1 MHCHVYYKPGFP
13 DGRAVRTLEV
23 LRAAVKTHLQSVSI
37 GDVYIVDGV
46 ERLDAELAERAF
58 CDTVCQTI
66 EIDADEPASAGRLGG
81 APERAKRSARSGARP
96 GWRYLIEVAY
106 RPGVTDTV
114 ALTAR
119 EALELELGEPLPPR
133 AVVQTARRYFIAAG
147 LLKDDELTAIVEELH
162 NPLVQQATTLTVND
176 WAAGARPPARYQ
188 TAGDSHEV
196 SPNSVR
202 RHDLAAMSPEELA
215 TLSREQLLALSDDE
229 LAALAAYYRDPE
241 VRAERE
247 AAGCSPEATDC
258 ELEMVAQ
265 TWSEHCKHKIF
276 AAEISYY
283 DDGAGDGSQGAGDAG
298 AERGPLRIDG
308 LFDTYIKATTETV
321 GRGRS
326 DLLSVFHDNSGVVA
340 FDDEHV
346 VCFKAET
353 HNSPSALDPYG
364 GAITGIV
371 GVNRDIIGTGRGA
384 RPIFNTNVLCFGR
397 PDTPADAI
405 PRGLMHP
412 KRIMAGVHSG
422 IIDGGNQSGIPTVA
436 GAFVF
441 DESFT
446 GKPLVF
452 CGTGGI
458 MPREAAGA
466 PSHEKTIHPGDHA
479 VMVGGRIGKD
489 GIHGATFSSLA
500 LDETSPT
507 SAVQIGDP
515 ITQKRML
522 EFLLEARDR
531 GWIRS
536 LTDNGAG
543 GLSSSLG
550 EMARD
555 SGGVRVELDRCPL
568 KYPGLEPWEIWVSES
583 QERMSLAVAPEHLE
597 PLLALA
603 ARRSVEATA
612 IGSFT
617 ASGFVELLYGGAR
630 VAYMRLS
637 FLHHGLPRMRLTA
650 RWISP
655 EARAADRPAHALPG
669 TPPTGAPGAAGAA
682 STGGAPST
690 AASGAPPFAA
700 GAPSTAASGG
710 PPAPGAPPTGAPSPL
725 DHELR
730 EALRILLADPNIASK
745 EALVRQYDHEV
756 QGGSVGKP
764 YLGVETDGPG
774 DGAVLRPGF
783 DGIQGLSVTHGICPW
798 YGDYDTERMAAAA
811 VDEAYRAHIVLGGD
825 PDRAYALDNFCWPD
839 PVQSDA
845 TPDGEYKLAQLVR
858 ACRGLHDTCVAYNLP
873 LISGKDSMK
882 NDADFGGRKV
892 SVRPT
897 LLVSLMGI
905 VPDVDAAVGT
915 DFKSSG
921 DLLYLA
927 GVTYGELGGSAYAR
941 RFALAPEASPA
952 VYPEAALSTYRALA
966 DAALRRLVSSMHDLS
981 DGGLAVA
988 AAESALAG
996 RLGATLEL
1004 GALSLG
1010 EELAAAGELAGSGS
1024 PEELRDHVARLLFCE
1039 SASRILLS
1047 VPLEHTAE
1055 FESLTAGL
1063 PVACIGTVQSLPRLE
1078 ATYRGERMLALEV
1091 EEIEAAYKT
1100 PFGPQPGE
1108 TAGLRRRERRNA

>member
-13 DGRAVRTLEV
+13 DGRAARVSED
-23 LRAAVKTHLQSVSI
+23 LRAAVPANVQAVTI
-37 GDVYIVDGV
+37 GEVYIVDGV
-46 ERLDAELAERAF
+46 ANLEPETVERAF
-58 CDTVCQTI
+58 CDTVCQVI
-66 EIDADEPASAGRLGG
+66 EVDEPVEVKPS
-81 APERAKRSARSGARP
+81 RSGVRP

-106 RPGVTDTV
+106 RPGVTDAV

-119 EALELELGEPLPPR
+119 EALELELGGPLPAG
-133 AVVQTARRYFIAAG
+133 AVVQTARRYYIACG
-147 LLKDDELTAIVEELH
+147 LLKDHELTAVCEALH
-162 NPLVQQATTLTVND
+162 NPLVQQATVLTLSD
-176 WAAGARPPARYQ
+176 WGEGARPPARYP
-188 TAGDSHEV
+188 TAGDDHTAGAG
-196 SPNSVR
+196 SVER
-202 RHDLAAMSPEELA
+202 YDLAAMNPGALA
-215 TLSREQLLALSDDE
+215 ELSRRRLLALSGAE
-229 LAALAAYYRDPE
+229 LEACAEYYRRPE

-247 AAGCSPEATDC
+247 AAGCPAEATDC

-276 AAEISYY
+276 AAEIDYH
-283 DDGAGDGSQGAGDAG
+283 DDEAAGGGVSENRPQ
-298 AERGPLRIDG
+298 RIDG
-308 LFDTYIKATTETV
+308 LFDTYIKATTELLGA
-321 GRGRS
+321 GRD

-340 FDDEHV
+340 FDDRHV
-346 VCFKAET
+346 LCFKAET

-384 RPIFNTNVLCFGR
+384 RPIFNTNVLCFGE
-397 PDTPADAI
+397 PDTPAGRI
-405 PRGLMHP
+405 PAGLMHP
-412 KRIMAGVHSG
+412 RRILAGVHAG
-422 IIDGGNQSGIPTVA
+422 IVDGGNQSGIPTVA

-452 CGTGGI
+452 CGTGGV
-458 MPREAAGA
+458 MPREVDGR
-466 PSHEKTIHPGDHA
+466 PSHEKAIKPGDRA

-522 EFLLEARDR
+522 DFLLEARDR
-531 GWIRS
+531 GLYRS
-536 LTDNGAG
+536 ITDNGAG

-555 SGGVRVELDRCPL
+555 SGGVHVELDHCPL

-583 QERMSLAVAPEHLE
+583 QERMSLAVAPEHLDA
-597 PLLALA
+597 LLDLA
-603 ARRSVEATA
+603 GRRSVEATA
-612 IGSFT
+612 VGTFT
-617 ASGFVELLYGGAR
+617 DSGFVELLYGGVR
-630 VAYMRLS
+630 VGYMRLA
-637 FLHHGLPRMRLTA
+637 FLHEGLPRMRLSA
-650 RWISP
+650 RWVSP
-655 EARAADRPAHALPG
+655 AARGYAEPARAAASPAA
-669 TPPTGAPGAAGAA
+669 
-682 STGGAPST
+682 
-690 AASGAPPFAA
+690 
-700 GAPSTAASGG
+700 
-710 PPAPGAPPTGAPSPL
+710 

-730 EALRILLADPNIASK
+730 EILCVVLADPNVASK

-756 QGGSVGKP
+756 QGGSVIKP

-774 DGAVLRPGF
+774 DGAVLRVEYNARR
-783 DGIQGLSVTHGICPW
+783 GLSVTHGICPW
-798 YGDYDTERMAAAA
+798 YGDYDTQRMAAAA
-811 VDEAYRAHIVLGGD
+811 VDEAYRAHIALGGD

-839 PVQSDA
+839 PVQSES

-858 ACRGLHDTCVAYNLP
+858 ACRGLHDTCTAYNLP

-882 NDADFGGRKV
+882 NDATLGGRKV

-905 VPDVDAAVGT
+905 VPDIAAAVSS

-927 GVTYGELGGSAYAR
+927 GLTRGELGGSVYAR
-941 RFALAPEASPA
+941 RYGVTPEPSPA
-952 VYPEAALSTYRALA
+952 VEPDTALPVYRALA
-966 DAALRRLVSSMHDLS
+966 AAAQQRLVASMHDLS
-981 DGGLAVA
+981 DGGVAVA

-1004 GALSLG
+1004 AAVPLGDRFAGRLAGAQAGQERAAS
-1010 EELAAAGELAGSGS
+1010 ELADAAS
-1024 PEELRDHVARLLFCE
+1024 PLRDHLARLLFCE
-1039 SASRILLS
+1039 SASRILVS
-1047 VPLEHTAE
+1047 VALEHTAE

-1063 PVACIGTVQSLPRLE
+1063 PVACIGTVHSLPRLE
-1078 ATYRGERMLALEV
+1078 ITYRGKRVLALELD
-1091 EEIEAAYKT
+1091 EIEEAYKA
-1100 PFGPQPGE
+1100 PFGPQAGQS
-1108 TAGLRRRERRNA
+1108 AGLRRGERRGV